1 MVYKSYDYIS
11 SFSHSIDACKKNFQ
25 RNRKEEKQKMEAIE
39 KSDFLNNI
47 FMTLFPF

>member
-1 MVYKSYDYIS
+1 MPAKI
-11 SFSHSIDACKKNFQ
+11 FSKVTKK
-25 RNRKEEKQKMEAIE
+25 KKQKKEAIE

>member
-1 MVYKSYDYIS
+1 MS
-11 SFSHSIDACKKNFQ
+11 AKKNSQ
-25 RNRKEEKQKMEAIE
+25 ETEQKKNLKMEAIE